1 MPQEDTQK
9 RKSTGEEIFFIY
21 YLFLPRETDAP
32 HTHARSSSM
41 NSAPSLC
48 GCSICTPRR
57 ECCSA
62 REIFQRKKWAN
73 PAGGGIGGGLEWSHR
88 VLHVPARIEPAVGW
102 PRCDMITL
110 SCIGFATGYGVG
122 ANHENCE
129 YEFDQPVCN
138 DKGNVYIRKSQ
149 WDEDEGI
156 WTASEAKMYR
166 RKSDYCNENSGH
178 TGSEL
183 SGCVWAPLPEYT
195 YQAKCN
201 WVKKNE
207 LSC

>member
-1 MPQEDTQK
+1 M
-9 RKSTGEEIFFIY
+9 
-21 YLFLPRETDAP
+21 
-32 HTHARSSSM
+32 
-41 NSAPSLC
+41 
-48 GCSICTPRR
+48 
-57 ECCSA
+57 
-62 REIFQRKKWAN
+62 
-73 PAGGGIGGGLEWSHR
+73 EWSHR

-102 PRCDMITL
+102 PRCDMITP

-207 LSC
+207 FSC

>member
-1 MPQEDTQK
+1 M
-9 RKSTGEEIFFIY
+9 
-21 YLFLPRETDAP
+21 
-32 HTHARSSSM
+32 
-41 NSAPSLC
+41 
-48 GCSICTPRR
+48 
-57 ECCSA
+57 
-62 REIFQRKKWAN
+62 
-73 PAGGGIGGGLEWSHR
+73 EWSHR
-88 VLHVPARIEPAVGW
+88 VLHVPARIELAVGW

-166 RKSDYCNENSGH
+166 RKSDYCSDENSGH

-183 SGCVWAPLPEYT
+183 SGCVWAPLPEF
-195 YQAKCN
+195 
-201 WVKKNE
+201 
-207 LSC
+207 SC